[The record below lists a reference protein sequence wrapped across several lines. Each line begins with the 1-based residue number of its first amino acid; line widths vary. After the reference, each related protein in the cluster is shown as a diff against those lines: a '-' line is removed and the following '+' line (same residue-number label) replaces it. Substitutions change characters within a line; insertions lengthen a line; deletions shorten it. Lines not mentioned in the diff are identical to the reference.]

1 VSVVVVALG
10 GNALQQRGEPLT
22 LETMERNVATA
33 SPVLAALAREHD
45 VVLTHGNGPQV
56 GMLALRS
63 EAYQPDDPTPLDV
76 LGAESVGLIGY
87 LLVRGLRTALPN
99 RGVVSV
105 LTQVEVDPDDPAF
118 EEPSK
123 PIGPVYDE
131 GRARRLADER
141 GWQIRPDGD
150 GWRRVV
156 ASPAPRGIV
165 ELEGIRVLV
174 EHGVIPVCAGGGGVP
189 VQVDGD
195 GTVHGVE
202 AVVDKDRTAA
212 LLARQLQADL
222 LVLLTDVDGVY
233 RDWGSDTPLL
243 VERITPEEAA
253 GLELPAGSMGPKVEA
268 CAAFVAGP
276 GPGRRAAIGSLGDAM
291 AVVEGRAGT
300 QIVGPSASG

>member
-1 VSVVVVALG
+1 MSLVVVALG
-10 GNALQQRGEPLT
+10 GNALQRRGEPLT
-22 LETMERNVATA
+22 LETMERNVASA
-33 SPVLAALAREHD
+33 GPVLAELAREHD
-45 VVLTHGNGPQV
+45 LVLTHGNGPQV

-63 EAYQPDDPTPLDV
+63 EAFDPDAHTPLDV

-87 LLVRGLRTALPN
+87 LLVRGLRSALAN

-105 LTQVEVDPDDPAF
+105 LTQVEVDPHDPAF
-118 EEPSK
+118 AHPSK

-131 GRARRLADER
+131 ERARGLAAAR
-141 GWQIRPDGD
+141 GWTVARDEG

-156 ASPAPRGIV
+156 ASPAPMGIL

-189 VQVDGD
+189 VRVEATGV
-195 GTVHGVE
+195 VHGVE

-233 RDWGSDTPLL
+233 RDWGTPAAR
-243 VERITPEEAA
+243 RITEITPAA
-253 GLELPAGSMGPKVEA
+253 VARLDLPDGSMGPKVEA
-268 CAAFVAGP
+268 CAGFVAGP
-276 GPGRRAAIGSLGDAM
+276 GPGRRAAIGRLEDAVS
-291 AVVEGRAGT
+291 VVEGRAGT
-300 QIVGPSASG
+300 QIVGA